1 MTDDAEVIVTAYG
14 AASRIC
20 KAAVSE
26 ARKRGVKAGLLRP
39 KTLWPFPV
47 KDYKKTAK
55 TAKRFLCVEI
65 DDVKLAVE
73 CSLPVDFFGKTGGI
87 IPTSEQVI
95 DKLTEINGKL

>member
-47 KDYKKTAK
+47 KDYKNSENCQA
-55 TAKRFLCVEI
+55 F
-65 DDVKLAVE
+65 
-73 CSLPVDFFGKTGGI
+73 SLR
-87 IPTSEQVI
+87 
-95 DKLTEINGKL
+95 